1 MLYKKA
7 FNKTLKA
14 VVNMIPVLLGVMLL
28 ISLVLTLVPMGSY
41 AGLFTGN
48 LVSDS
53 LVGALFGSIAVGNPI
68 ISYIL
73 GGELLKQG
81 ISLIAITAF
90 IVAWATV
97 GVVQLPAESMFLGT
111 KYALARNLL
120 AFISSILV
128 AISTTYTLVM
138 FT

>member
-1 MLYKKA
+1 M
-7 FNKTLKA
+7 TP
-14 VVNMIPVLLGVMLL
+14 ILLGVLL
-28 ISLVLTLVPMGSY
+28 FISLALNLVPLESY

-53 LVGALFGSIAVGNPI
+53 LAGALFGSIAVGNPI
-68 ISYIL
+68 TSYII

-90 IVAWATV
+90 IVAWVTV
-97 GVVQLPAESMFLGT
+97 GVVQLPAESMFLG
-111 KYALARNLL
+111 KEYALARNLL

-138 FT
+138 LS

>member
-1 MLYKKA
+1 MHYRKA

-14 VVNMIPVLLGVMLL
+14 FVDMTLVLLGVMLL
-28 ISLVLTLVPMGSY
+28 IPLALKLVPIQSY

-53 LVGALFGSIAVGNPI
+53 LVGALFGSIAVGNPVT
-68 ISYIL
+68 SYII
-73 GGELLKQG
+73 GGELLNQG

-90 IVAWATV
+90 IVAWVTV
-97 GVVQLPAESMFLGT
+97 GVVQLPAESMFLGRE
-111 KYALARNLL
+111 YAVSRNLL

-128 AISTTYTLVM
+128 AISTICTLVM
-138 FT
+138 LS

>member
-1 MLYKKA
+1 MLYQKA

-14 VVNMIPVLLGVMLL
+14 VVNMIPVLLGVLLL
-28 ISLVLTLVPMGSY
+28 ISLILKLVPLQSY

-53 LVGALFGSIAVGNPI
+53 LAGALFGSIAVGNPLT
-68 ISYIL
+68 SYII

-81 ISLIAITAF
+81 ISLVAITAF
-90 IVAWATV
+90 IVAWVTV
-97 GVVQLPAESMFLGT
+97 GVVQLPAEMMFLG
-111 KYALARNLL
+111 KEYALARNLL

-128 AISTTYTLVM
+128 ALLTTYTLVM
-138 FT
+138 LT